1 LLEKPPVNEKSG
13 NFRAYA
19 KQTLARREAAD
30 STNGTSGTVGRSN
43 NANVCF
49 AEVLNLKAGNDTFT
63 EGDMSNLVQK
73 FQEYSDWR
81 KGVLTALEQYRKW
94 MHGSDLADISIDQR
108 LLRLSERLI
117 DDKLTIAFVAEFSR
131 GKSELINAIFFADY
145 GQRILP
151 SSAGR
156 TTMCPTE
163 LLYDETIPPCI
174 RLLPIETRS
183 QAQSTVDY
191 KGQHHVWTVLPLDI
205 RSGDGM
211 LDAFRQVSMTKKV
224 SKELATSYGLFDEN
238 DPDAVLEVD
247 DDGLVE
253 ISQWR
258 HAIVN
263 FPHPLLKQGLIIVDT
278 PGLNAIGTEPEL
290 TLNLIPNAHAV
301 LFILAADTG
310 VTKSDIDVWRNH
322 IGGGLG
328 RMVVLN
334 KIDSMWD
341 ELRTPQEVERQIN
354 TQIDSVA
361 HMLALEAKQV
371 FPVSAQ
377 KGLVAKINRDANLL
391 AKSRLPRL
399 EYALSNELIPSKQ
412 QIIRAQLR
420 KDIQEIAA
428 AQNAVMAAR
437 SRSVIEQMME
447 LKSLRGKNQ
456 NVIEHM
462 MRRIE
467 VEKQEFDQSLI
478 KMQGTRAVF
487 TRLSTEVYTS
497 LGMDI
502 LREEISKAREAMEKS
517 RFSAG
522 LKDAVRQFFVHVKT
536 NLLTSNKKTDEIL
549 EMMSIMYRKFSTE
562 HGLAL
567 TTPMSFSLNKYI
579 AEIAVIETVFQKQFS
594 TISLLTTGETVLI
607 QKFFDSIAARV
618 KQCFLQANKD
628 VEAWQKV
635 VMAPLEGQIR
645 EHKNQLK
652 NRMQSVQRIHTA
664 TDSLEEKIISFDQMQ
679 MQVDVQKSSLQHLE
693 AKLLDALMAELD
705 FREVA

>member
-1 LLEKPPVNEKSG
+1 MLDSDEVIANKYKIIEG
-13 NFRAYA
+13 N
-19 KQTLARREAAD
+19 
-30 STNGTSGTVGRSN
+30 
-43 NANVCF
+43 
-49 AEVLNLKAGNDTFT
+49 
-63 EGDMSNLVQK
+63 MSNLVQK
-73 FQEYSDWR
+73 FQEYSGWR
-81 KGVLTALEQYRKW
+81 KGVVDALDRYRAW
-94 MHGSDLADISIDQR
+94 IHGSDMADMSIDQR
-108 LLRLSERLI
+108 IARLLERLV

-131 GKSELINAIFFADY
+131 GKSELINAIFFAEY

-174 RLLPIETRS
+174 RLLPIETRAE
-183 QAQSTVDY
+183 AQSTTDY
-191 KGQHHVWTVLPLDI
+191 KGQHHVWTVLPLNI
-205 RSGDGM
+205 SSGDGM
-211 LDAFRQVSMTKKV
+211 LEAFKQVSLTKKV
-224 SKELATSYGLFDEN
+224 PKETAKSYGLFDEA
-238 DPDAVLEVD
+238 DPDAALEVD
-247 DDGLVE
+247 EDGLVE

-322 IGGGLG
+322 IGGGPG

-341 ELRTPQEVERQIN
+341 ELRTEDEIESQIKH
-354 TQIDSVA
+354 QIHTVA
-361 HMLALEAKQV
+361 HMLALDEKQV

-377 KGLVAKINRDANLL
+377 KGLVAKIHKDAPLL
-391 AKSRLPRL
+391 AKSRLLKL
-399 EYALSNELIPSKQ
+399 EQALSKELIPSKQ
-412 QIIRAQLR
+412 EIIRAQLTT
-420 KDIQEIAA
+420 DIHEITVTQHAII
-428 AQNAVMAAR
+428 AAR
-437 SRSVIEQMME
+437 SRNVIEQMME

-456 NVIEHM
+456 SVIEHM
-462 MRRIE
+462 MKR
-467 VEKQEFDQSLI
+467 VDAEKKEFDGSLI

-502 LREEISKAREAMEKS
+502 LRDEIRVSREAMEKS
-517 RFSAG
+517 KFSVG
-522 LKDAVRQFFVHVKT
+522 LKEAIRQFFSRIKM
-536 NLLTSNKKTDEIL
+536 NLITSNKKTDEIS
-549 EMMSIMYRKFSTE
+549 EMMTIMYRKFSTE

-567 TTPMSFSLNKYI
+567 TAPMSFSLDRYLQ
-579 AEIAVIETVFQKQFS
+579 EISAIEAVFQRQFS
-594 TISLLTTGETVLI
+594 TATLLTTSQVVLM

-618 KQCFLQANKD
+618 KQSFLQANRD

-635 VMAPLEGQIR
+635 VMAPLEAQIR
-645 EHKNQLK
+645 EHKTQLK
-652 NRMQSVQRIHTA
+652 NRMQSIQRIHVA
-664 TDSLEEKIISFDQMQ
+664 TDSLEEKIATFDAMQ
-679 MQVDVQKSSLQHLE
+679 AEIEKQKNAMLALEEELKKALAMDLTGMQN
-693 AKLLDALMAELD
+693 AA
-705 FREVA
+705 